1 MFDFL
6 IFSDFRLYKPQ
17 TSDGFE
23 EGIFVTT
30 LWKRMYVLVTSDDD
44 CGLDVDP
51 NAARRFVL
59 LQLLVLAAGWAL
71 NVSPAGLAFPLVIA
85 ALVPIRAYLLP
96 RLFTSRQLM
105 ILDDEEQHRL
115 VKEWS
120 IFCCENVVRN
130 KILYVL
136 LLS

>member
-1 MFDFL
+1 MSYLVLSVVIELIPKAAADAVL
-6 IFSDFRLYKPQ
+6 IFVGL
-17 TSDGFE
+17 

-85 ALVPIRAYLLP
+85 ALVPIRVYLLP

-105 ILDDEEQHRL
+105 ILDDEEQHR
-115 VKEWS
+115 
-120 IFCCENVVRN
+120 
-130 KILYVL
+130 
-136 LLS
+136 